1 MQHKNTSFD
10 RLLNR
15 DVSLKRL
22 VQQVDTLN
30 QILDVVRGAL
40 PPEVAQICLG
50 VAWAGS
56 ELLIAVPFSA
66 AGTRIRQAAPDVLR
80 ALDAAG
86 WHATAIRPKVQVAL
100 QHGNPIQ
107 TKNLH
112 IPDAAKTAI
121 DALSQQVDD
130 PALKQALASLLKH
143 HSSKKKP

>member
-1 MQHKNTSFD
+1 MQRKNISFD
-10 RLLNR
+10 GLLNR
-15 DVSLKRL
+15 DHSLKRL

-30 QILDVVRGAL
+30 QILDIVRSAL
-40 PPEVAQICLG
+40 APEVANVCQG

-56 ELLIAVPFSA
+56 ELMIAVPFSA
-66 AGTRIRQAAPDVLR
+66 AATRIRQAAPDILR

-121 DALSQQVDD
+121 NELSQQVDD

-143 HSSKKKP
+143 HSGKK

>member
-1 MQHKNTSFD
+1 MRHKNISFD
-10 RLLNR
+10 RLLKR
-15 DVSLKRL
+15 DISLKRW

-121 DALSQQVDD
+121 DELSQQVDD

-143 HSSKKKP
+143 HTKKT